1 MIRRY
6 RLYILLK
13 LFLVMM
19 LVFIIQKPLF
29 MLYNHS
35 IDSSVGVGDYLSVMW
50 HGIPLDMT
58 ICGYVLVVPLL
69 ILTISMYVKMDIRKW
84 LCPYLIVIAAL
95 LGIIFIAD
103 TVMYGF
109 WQFKLDTT
117 VFLYTDKP
125 ADAMASVSTLFV
137 ITTFL
142 TGFLFIAIYAVAFIG
157 VLPKGVQVVHTNK
170 WLGLVMLPV
179 AGVLFL
185 MIRGGVGEGTAN
197 VSSVYYSSNQYLN
210 HSAVNPA
217 FSMFYSLSHQQ
228 NFASEYQFYDDE
240 NKIDKLTSGLYNTE
254 SVDTEKLIKTDRP
267 NIILLVWEGCGASFT
282 GCLGAE
288 GNTTPNLDQLAKEGV
303 FFTNCYANSFRT
315 DRGLVCI
322 NSGWLGLPSA
332 SLMKIPEKCE
342 KLPGLAR
349 TLASEG
355 YTTSFWYGGDISFT
369 NMSGYLLQNGY
380 QRLFSDKDFSKKEST
395 SKWGAPD
402 DILLD
407 RAIADIQSA
416 KSPFFTSILT
426 LSSHE
431 PWEVPYSRIN
441 KEVENSFAYT
451 DDCIGKFVNGLKAK
465 GIWDNTL
472 LIIVPDHGA
481 SAQEG
486 RTLASEDVIHI
497 PLVMT
502 GGAIMESKVV
512 DKIMNQ
518 SDIVATLLGQ
528 LGIDHSE
535 FVFSRDVM
543 SKSYTYPSA
552 INCSRTNFTFCDS
565 TGLSTY
571 DLDASVIINNKE
583 KKEGDASSH
592 RVEVGKAILQTLYR
606 TVSNL

>member
-1 MIRRY
+1 
-6 RLYILLK
+6 
-13 LFLVMM
+13 MM

-35 IDSSVGVGDYLSVMW
+35 IDSSIGVGDYLSVMW

-137 ITTFL
+137 ITTFI

-157 VLPKGVQVVHTNK
+157 VLPKGVQTVHTNK
-170 WLGLVMLPV
+170 WLGLVMVPV

-217 FSMFYSLSHQQ
+217 FSMFYSLSHQL

-240 NKIDKLTSGLYNTE
+240 KKIDKLTSGLYNTE
-254 SVDTEKLIKTDRP
+254 SVDTEKLIKSDRP

-288 GNTTPNLDQLAKEGV
+288 GNITPNLDKLAKEGV

-380 QRLFSDKDFSKKEST
+380 QRLFSDKNFSKKEST

-451 DDCIGKFVNGLKAK
+451 DDCIGKFVNGLKSK